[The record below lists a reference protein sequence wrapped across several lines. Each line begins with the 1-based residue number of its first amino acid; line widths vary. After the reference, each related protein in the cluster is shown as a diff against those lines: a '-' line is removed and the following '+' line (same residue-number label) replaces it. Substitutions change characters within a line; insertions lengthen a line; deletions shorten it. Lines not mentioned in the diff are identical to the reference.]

1 MFTWITAN
9 IGTIIICAILLAIV
23 AAIVIYLIRRKRQGR
38 SMTCDCGH
46 CASCPMSGSCH
57 KQ

>member
-1 MFTWITAN
+1 MLQWIASN
-9 IGTIIICAILLAIV
+9 IWTIIICTVLIAII
-23 AAIVIYLIRRKRQGR
+23 AAIIINMIRRKKQGR

>member
-1 MFTWITAN
+1 MFNWISAN
-9 IGTIIICAILLAIV
+9 IGAIIICAVLLAVI
-23 AAIVIYLIRRKRQGR
+23 AAIIVNLIRRKKQGL

>member
-1 MFTWITAN
+1 MFTWIIAN
-9 IGTIIICAILLAIV
+9 IGTIIICAVLLAIV

-57 KQ
+57 KR